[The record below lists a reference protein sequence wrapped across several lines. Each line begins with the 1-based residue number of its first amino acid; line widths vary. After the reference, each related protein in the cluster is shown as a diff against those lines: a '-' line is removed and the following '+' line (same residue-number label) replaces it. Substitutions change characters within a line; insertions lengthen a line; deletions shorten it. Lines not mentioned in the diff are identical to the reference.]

1 MSFPRC
7 LLTREFPNAFR
18 EYLLATECEK
28 QDILYIVF
36 GELYN
41 KYYYREEIFQLY
53 TEKGYTNLNIVNNER
68 DENPRHE
75 GTISRAR
82 QKEIFKYW
90 ILINDKQADEGS
102 YA

>member
-41 KYYYREEIFQLY
+41 KYYIIE
-53 TEKGYTNLNIVNNER
+53 
-68 DENPRHE
+68 
-75 GTISRAR
+75 A
-82 QKEIFKYW
+82 
-90 ILINDKQADEGS
+90 
-102 YA
+102 